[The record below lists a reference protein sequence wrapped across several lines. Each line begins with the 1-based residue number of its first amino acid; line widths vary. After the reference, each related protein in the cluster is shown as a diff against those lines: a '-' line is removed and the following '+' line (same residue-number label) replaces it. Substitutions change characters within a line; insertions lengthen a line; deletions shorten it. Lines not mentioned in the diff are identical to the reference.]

1 MKSSLLAACALAL
14 SGLTLAACGSES
26 SQPTQDAS
34 EAAPEAPAGIVVNDG
49 RLVLPA
55 VAGNPGAVYF
65 DVVNDGEAD
74 AAVVAAEVQ
83 GAGSTMLHATVE
95 EGGMASM
102 KHMTEFPVA
111 KGATL
116 KFAPGGNHV
125 MAMDLAD
132 TLKPGGTTEVTLTFA
147 SGDKASF
154 PATILAAG
162 EAR

>member
-1 MKSSLLAACALAL
+1 MKSSLLAACALTL
-14 SGLTLAACGSES
+14 SGIALAACGSES
-26 SQPTQDAS
+26 AQPTQAAS
-34 EAAPEAPAGIVVNDG
+34 EAAPEAPAGIAVTDG

-55 VAGNPGAVYF
+55 VAGNAGAVYF
-65 DVVNDGEAD
+65 DVLNNGDAD
-74 AAVVAAEVQ
+74 IAVVAADVQ

-102 KHMTEFPVA
+102 KHMEEFPVA

-116 KFAPGGNHV
+116 KFEPGGNHV

-132 TLKPGGTTEVTLTFA
+132 TLAPGGTTEVTLTFA

-154 PATILAAG
+154 PATILSAG